1 MKLKDLLT
9 VAILGGSIMI
19 LDPKGMTLGT
29 IDNNG
34 SFMTTGPGGMALGTI
49 NPDTGSYFKL
59 DKKGMS
65 TGSIG
70 KPPVGGLSIRGN
82 SDNSLGDNDDD

>member
-9 VAILGGSIMI
+9 LAILGGSIMI
-19 LDPKGMTLGT
+19 LDPKGITLGT

-65 TGSIG
+65 TGSVG
-70 KPPVGGLSIRGN
+70 VPSVGGLSIWN
-82 SDNSLGDNDDD
+82 KSDNPLDDDD